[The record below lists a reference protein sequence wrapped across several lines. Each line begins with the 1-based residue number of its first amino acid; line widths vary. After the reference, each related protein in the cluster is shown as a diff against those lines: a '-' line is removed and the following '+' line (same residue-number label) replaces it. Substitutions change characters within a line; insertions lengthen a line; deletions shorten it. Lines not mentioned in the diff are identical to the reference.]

1 MTKFASNLIS
11 NPDGRSQYID
21 PESEFLQRI
30 QRRLIELRQ
39 HIQDL
44 QNSSQAETFEMEWLV
59 LYLQLSIIKATIIA
73 ERLEQLNEVITH
85 GTHS

>member
-1 MTKFASNLIS
+1 MMKFASNLIQS
-11 NPDGRSQYID
+11 PDGRSQWID

-30 QRRLIELRQ
+30 QRRLIELSQ

-44 QNSSQAETFEMEWLV
+44 QNSDQAETFEMEWLA
-59 LYLQLSIIKATIIA
+59 LHLHLSIIKTMIS
-73 ERLEQLNEVITH
+73 EKLEQVNESTTY

>member
-1 MTKFASNLIS
+1 MKFASNLIQS
-11 NPDGRSQYID
+11 PDGRSQWID

-30 QRRLIELRQ
+30 QRRLIELSQ

-44 QNSSQAETFEMEWLV
+44 QNSDQAETFEMEWLA
-59 LYLQLSIIKATIIA
+59 LHLHLSIIKTMIS
-73 ERLEQLNEVITH
+73 EKLEQVNESTTY